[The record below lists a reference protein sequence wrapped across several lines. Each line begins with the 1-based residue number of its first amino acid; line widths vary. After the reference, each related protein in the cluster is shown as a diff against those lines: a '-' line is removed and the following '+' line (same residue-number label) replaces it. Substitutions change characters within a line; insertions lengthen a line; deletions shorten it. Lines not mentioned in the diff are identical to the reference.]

1 MKRMT
6 SWLATIKA
14 NKVLKAF
21 KLYMQRANMGQ
32 SSPMLAYYSL
42 LALFPAIIAL
52 GAILPYIGVDLN
64 STIRFVKQILP
75 ANISAVLIPLIT
87 SVLKQQSVSLFS
99 IGLLVTLWSLSQ
111 VIANFRNRAEVIY
124 GVKNVKATWL
134 VRMISMGWI
143 LLLLLVQVI
152 LMVFVTL
159 SRPFFDQ
166 LIRIVPDTTALI
178 QTIERAQW
186 PVTMVT
192 LFVGITLINYAMI
205 PTHRPRVKPLIIGS
219 IIETIAFLVLT
230 QAFGLYVKLAANRYT
245 FYQAIGSIIILL
257 IWLNLVAMIALLGVV
272 IIATLTSLADQKYQ
286 TNTFSHRQIQ
296 GAQQHSFKIRLT
308 KQKQHNHIR
317 EKNNVSE

>member
-1 MKRMT
+1 MQKIK
-6 SWLATIKA
+6 SWLTIIKT
-14 NKVLKAF
+14 NRVVQEF
-21 KLYMQRANMGQ
+21 KIHMQRANLSQ

-64 STIRFVKQILP
+64 STIVFVKQLVP

-87 SVLKQQSVSLFS
+87 SVLNQQSVSLFS

-124 GVKNVKATWL
+124 GVKNVKATWI

-143 LLLLLVQVI
+143 LLLLLAQVV
-152 LMVFVTL
+152 LMLFVSL
-159 SRPFFDQ
+159 SRPFFDYI
-166 LIRIVPDTTALI
+166 IRILPDTTGLI
-178 QTIERAQW
+178 QLIERAQW

-192 LFVGITLINYAMI
+192 LIIGITLINYAMI
-205 PTHRPRVKPLIIGS
+205 PTRRPRMKPLIIGS
-219 IIETIAFLVLT
+219 SIETIAFLGLT

-257 IWLNLVAMIALLGVV
+257 IWLNLVASISLLGVV
-272 IIATLTSLADQKYQ
+272 VIATLTTLADEKYQ
-286 TNTFSHRQIQ
+286 TNTFANAQGQLSNQIK
-296 GAQQHSFKIRLT
+296 AKMHLVKHT
-308 KQKQHNHIR
+308 TNDKR
-317 EKNNVSE
+317 EE